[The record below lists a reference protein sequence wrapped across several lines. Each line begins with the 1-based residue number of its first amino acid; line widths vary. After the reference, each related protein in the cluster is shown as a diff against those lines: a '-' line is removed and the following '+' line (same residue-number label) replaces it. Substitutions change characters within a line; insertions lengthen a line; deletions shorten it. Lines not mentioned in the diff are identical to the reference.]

1 MTNNSSDN
9 LLSHTNCSHNSQWI
23 ALVDVNN
30 FYASCERIFR
40 PDLEGVPIVVLSN
53 NDGCVIARSEE
64 AKKLGYKIGDLFHV
78 IKPKLRQTGT
88 RVFSSNYAL
97 YGNMSDRVNEIYQRF
112 TPSIEVYSI
121 DESFLRFSGVGA
133 AHDLEALA
141 ELGHHIRKT
150 VRQYT
155 GLPVCVG
162 ISTTKTLAKVAN
174 RIAKKN
180 SKYGGVFVFE
190 PDNKAQLQQISIGDV
205 WGISRRLTPKLQAL
219 GIYSALDLASA
230 DPKRIRSGFNV
241 VLERMVHELNGI
253 SCLTVEEVV
262 PARKSIFVSRGFGR
276 YLSDISLIQQAVASH
291 ATRAG
296 EKLRGQQLAAN
307 KLSVSLR
314 TSPHGKDQ
322 IYYKNSFSITF
333 AEATNETAL
342 LIKAAEHCLK
352 KVYREGLQYQKVGVF
367 LGGLVSSQG
376 VQQNIFAKG
385 DVKKSKALMSVLDD
399 LNRSHGRDT
408 VRFAASGINDDWK
421 MRQKMIS
428 PRYTTRWSDLPVVR

>member
-1 MTNNSSDN
+1 MRNNSSANIPSDAN
-9 LLSHTNCSHNSQWI
+9 LFDDRHWI

-30 FYASCERIFR
+30 FYASCERVFR

-64 AKKLGYKIGDLFHV
+64 AKNLGYKIGDLFHV

-88 RVFSSNYAL
+88 KFFSSNYAL
-97 YGNMSDRVNEIYQRF
+97 YGDMSGRVNKVYDCF
-112 TPSIEVYSI
+112 TSCIETYSI
-121 DESFLRFSGVGA
+121 DESFLRLSGRDGVQNKET
-133 AHDLEALA
+133 LI
-141 ELGHHIRKT
+141 ELGHCIRRM

-174 RIAKKN
+174 RIAKKDDQ
-180 SKYGGVFVFE
+180 YGGVFVFE
-190 PDNKAQLQQISIGDV
+190 PDNKMQLQQISIGDV

-253 SCLTVEEVV
+253 PCLSIEEVV
-262 PARKSIFVSRGFGR
+262 PPRKSIIVSRGFGR
-276 YLSDISLIQQAVASH
+276 YLSDLSLIQQAVAAH

-333 AEATNETAL
+333 AEATDETSL

-352 KVYREGLQYQKVGVF
+352 KVYREGLQYQKVGIF
-367 LGGLVSSQG
+367 LGGLVGAQG
-376 VQQNIFAKG
+376 VQQNIFAKN

-408 VRFAASGINDDWK
+408 VHFAASGMNDDWK

-428 PRYTTRWSDLPVVR
+428 PRYTTRWSDLPVVK

>member
-1 MTNNSSDN
+1 MKNNSSANISSDAN
-9 LLSHTNCSHNSQWI
+9 LFDDRQWI

-30 FYASCERIFR
+30 FYASCERVFR
-40 PDLEGVPIVVLSN
+40 PELEGVPIVVLSN

-64 AKKLGYKIGDLFHV
+64 AKNLGYKIGDLFHM

-88 RVFSSNYAL
+88 KVFSSNYAL
-97 YGNMSDRVNEIYQRF
+97 YGDMSDRVNGIYQRF

-121 DESFLRFSGVGA
+121 DESFLRLSGIEGVQN
-133 AHDLEALA
+133 LETLT
-141 ELGHHIRKT
+141 ELGHRIRRM
-150 VRQYT
+150 VRRHT

-174 RIAKKN
+174 RVAKKDDQ
-180 SKYGGVFVFE
+180 YGGVFVFE
-190 PDNKAQLQQISIGDV
+190 PDNKAQLQQILIEDV

-253 SCLTVEEVV
+253 SCLAVDEVV
-262 PARKSIFVSRGFGR
+262 PLKKSIIVSRGFGR
-276 YLSDISLIQQAVASH
+276 YLSDLSLIQQAVAAH

-333 AEATNETAL
+333 TEATDETSL

-352 KVYREGLQYQKVGVF
+352 KVYREGLQYQKVGIF
-367 LGGLVSSQG
+367 LGGLVGAQG
-376 VQQNIFAKG
+376 VQQNIFAKN

-408 VRFAASGINDDWK
+408 VRFAASGMNDEWK

-428 PRYTTRWSDLPVVR
+428 PRYTTRWSDLPVVE